1 MTRAQPVNQRGF
13 LLITVI
19 VILGTL
25 AAIALMLST
34 STSMDALLVTKHT
47 DKVTL
52 EYLAEAGAV
61 HASWLLTQ
69 SENCS
74 DYESVP
80 ETDFGVGRY
89 SAKVSPASGSPVRIT
104 GIGKLADGATNQ
116 AVIDDVIVYDHSSLR
131 SLVLEPGAEG
141 KDTFIEGDSGHHDH
155 NKGDDKDIRTSSKAG
170 KEYRTL
176 IQFDLS
182 ALPSSIRVES
192 AILEIEL
199 SNLGSADSVEAH
211 RLLHDWDE
219 MEATWNNADT
229 GNTWESPGGD
239 YEPEPVAAFIPNTT
253 GPQSMDITSVTAAW
267 VKGTW
272 PNYGLILRSPSNSNG
287 QENEYHSSDSSNG
300 PRPKLTI
307 TYACECGGNCTDMV
321 GMTLPIAHWKLDD
334 ATGFTA
340 VDSIGG
346 HNGTLENGPVWSTSG
361 QIDGALRFDGL
372 NDRVIVPHDD
382 TLSLTSAFTISAWI
396 KNESPT
402 MSGTHRILS
411 KESSGTN
418 DNYWLSEQNGQ
429 LWFGVGGQF
438 FSPGGSMALGQWY
451 HVAASFDS
459 AAGEVRMYI
468 DGTELLTQSTSV
480 SLTSNT
486 DSIYIGANWQG
497 EKYWDGLL
505 DDVRLYDT
513 ALSSEVVAEVA
524 ASAPV
529 GGSGGDPPEN
539 TYRDEFN
546 SRSYSGSDGSL
557 TWSTDWLE
565 IGESDGPTS
574 NDEQVRSD
582 GDFDYVLQLRD
593 NDNGG
598 EGVQREAN
606 LSGCSTATLSFDFR
620 RVSFDN
626 SNDYV
631 TISASADGGDSWTE
645 LDRFSGPANE
655 TTYQHSTVDLSTF
668 MATNTRIRFLTSPTL
683 GGNDRFYTDNI
694 QIACQ

>member
-1 MTRAQPVNQRGF
+1 
-13 LLITVI
+13 
-19 VILGTL
+19 
-25 AAIALMLST
+25 
-34 STSMDALLVTKHT
+34 
-47 DKVTL
+47 
-52 EYLAEAGAV
+52 
-61 HASWLLTQ
+61 
-69 SENCS
+69 
-74 DYESVP
+74 
-80 ETDFGVGRY
+80 
-89 SAKVSPASGSPVRIT
+89 
-104 GIGKLADGATNQ
+104 
-116 AVIDDVIVYDHSSLR
+116 
-131 SLVLEPGAEG
+131 
-141 KDTFIEGDSGHHDH
+141 
-155 NKGDDKDIRTSSKAG
+155 
-170 KEYRTL
+170 
-176 IQFDLS
+176 
-182 ALPSSIRVES
+182 
-192 AILEIEL
+192 
-199 SNLGSADSVEAH
+199 
-211 RLLHDWDE
+211 
-219 MEATWNNADT
+219 
-229 GNTWESPGGD
+229 
-239 YEPEPVAAFIPNTT
+239 
-253 GPQSMDITSVTAAW
+253 
-267 VKGTW
+267 
-272 PNYGLILRSPSNSNG
+272 
-287 QENEYHSSDSSNG
+287 
-300 PRPKLTI
+300 
-307 TYACECGGNCTDMV
+307 
-321 GMTLPIAHWKLDD
+321 MTLPIAHWKLDD